1 MHQCALVLTSV
12 LSKIKNGS
20 VLVAIEDE
28 ELLNGARDNALMH
41 RALTA
46 ARTICYIKHGIPDF

>member
-1 MHQCALVLTSV
+1 MLG
-12 LSKIKNGS
+12 KIKNGS